1 LEVLSV
7 AQTVNLERQTQDPA
21 PPESGFEA
29 PVSVG
34 QAQTLLAGIDRHAGK
49 VFLWPA
55 VLSILV
61 LSIFPFIASLYL
73 SLARFKFVKGG
84 FELNFV
90 GLANYQK
97 LVVGS
102 QKTQFLGSLKTPD
115 PLGWVVFGL
124 IGVALALFLVQYIRG
139 SKFSISGL
147 FWRGVMVAGMLL
159 FAWLVVQTLFSEGG
173 SPGTVVVT
181 LIFVFGGTI
190 VQYVLGLSLALAASQ
205 KLPGQRFFRVLF
217 IVPMMISPVA
227 FAYMFRMLTD
237 PKIGPFKPLW
247 RILGLTDYAWSVDP
261 WGARVAII
269 IGDTW
274 QWVALIF
281 IFLLAALK
289 SQPVQLLEAA
299 VVDGANRWQI
309 FWHITMPQLL
319 PLSTTLI
326 LIRLIESF
334 KIVDLPLVLTG
345 GGPGV
350 ATKSL
355 SLQVVVNWRAL
366 NLGEAAAVAYML
378 VIITTFFALCFIVFV
393 RNRAVEKLS

>member
-1 LEVLSV
+1 
-7 AQTVNLERQTQDPA
+7 
-21 PPESGFEA
+21 
-29 PVSVG
+29 
-34 QAQTLLAGIDRHAGK
+34 
-49 VFLWPA
+49 
-55 VLSILV
+55 
-61 LSIFPFIASLYL
+61 
-73 SLARFKFVKGG
+73 
-84 FELNFV
+84 
-90 GLANYQK
+90 
-97 LVVGS
+97 
-102 QKTQFLGSLKTPD
+102 
-115 PLGWVVFGL
+115 
-124 IGVALALFLVQYIRG
+124 
-139 SKFSISGL
+139 
-147 FWRGVMVAGMLL
+147 MVAGMLL

>member
-1 LEVLSV
+1 MNVEQQ
-7 AQTVNLERQTQDPA
+7 AQDSA
-21 PPESGFEA
+21 PPESGFVA
-29 PVSVG
+29 PLSVG
-34 QAQTLLAGIDRHAGK
+34 QSQTLLAGIDRYASK

-61 LSIFPFIASLYL
+61 LSIFPLIASLYL

-97 LVVGS
+97 LVAGS
-102 QKTQFLGSLKTPD
+102 QKTQFLGSLKTPGL
-115 PLGWVVFGL
+115 LGWVVLGL
-124 IGVALALFLVQYIRG
+124 ILGALALFLVQYIRG
-139 SKFSISGL
+139 SKFSVSGL

-159 FAWLVVQTLFSEGG
+159 FTWLVVHTLLSEGG

-190 VQYVLGLSLALAASQ
+190 VQYALGLSLALAASQ
-205 KLPGQRFFRVLF
+205 KLPGRRFFRVLF

-237 PKIGPFKPLW
+237 PKTGPFKPLW
-247 RILGLTDYAWSVDP
+247 QMLGLTDYAWSVDP

-281 IFLLAALK
+281 IFLLAALE

-299 VVDGANRWQI
+299 VVDGANRWQL
-309 FWHITMPQLL
+309 FWHITLPQLL
-319 PLSTTLI
+319 PISTTLI
-326 LIRLIESF
+326 LIRSIEIF
-334 KIVDLPLVLTG
+334 KIADLPLVLTG

>member
-1 LEVLSV
+1 M
-7 AQTVNLERQTQDPA
+7 NLEQQAQAPA
-21 PPESGFEA
+21 PLAGSRLVA
-29 PVSVG
+29 PLSRG
-34 QAQTLLAGIDRHAGK
+34 QAQTWLSGIDRYTNK
-49 VFLWPA
+49 IFLLPA
-55 VLSILV
+55 VLLILV

-73 SLARFKFVKGG
+73 SLSRFKFVKGG

-97 LVVGS
+97 LVAGS
-102 QKTQFLGSLKTPD
+102 QKTNFLGSLKTPGT
-115 PLGWVVFGL
+115 LGWVVFGL
-124 IGVALALFLVQYIRG
+124 IGVALALFLLRYIRG
-139 SKFSISGL
+139 DKLSLSGL
-147 FWRGVMVAGMLL
+147 FWRGVMVAGVLL
-159 FAWLVVQTLFSEGG
+159 LAWLVVHTLFSEDGR
-173 SPGTVVVT
+173 PGTVVVT
-181 LIFVFGGTI
+181 LIFVLGGTSL
-190 VQYVLGLSLALAASQ
+190 QYALGLSLAVAASQ
-205 KLPGQRFFRVLF
+205 KLPGRRFFRVLF

-227 FAYMFRMLTD
+227 FAYIFRMLTD
-237 PKIGPFKPLW
+237 PKTGPFMPVW
-247 RILGLTDYAWSVDP
+247 HMLGLTDYAWSVDP

-281 IFLLAALK
+281 ILLLAALE
-289 SQPVQLLEAA
+289 SQPLQLLEAA
-299 VVDGANRWQI
+299 VVDGANRWQL

-319 PLSTTLI
+319 PISATLI

-350 ATKSL
+350 ATESL
-355 SLQVVVNWRAL
+355 SLHVVSDWRAL

-378 VIITTFFALCFIVFV
+378 VIMTTFVALCFVVLV